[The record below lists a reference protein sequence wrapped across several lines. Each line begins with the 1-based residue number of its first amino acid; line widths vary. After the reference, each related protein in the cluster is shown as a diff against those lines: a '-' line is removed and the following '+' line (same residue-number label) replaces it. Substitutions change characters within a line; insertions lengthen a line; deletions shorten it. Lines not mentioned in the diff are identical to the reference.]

1 MGAETDGVSAFEP
14 DYVLPREDVRA
25 DFVSTP
31 NVAYF
36 GSQRVRVTTGESL
49 GDVYDPYF
57 NRTYRHFCSHRH
69 TPNRPEPSGYACGVR
84 KGNAVYLAHNVFTLY
99 HAFGTVAIRDF
110 VVKSMRLLLG
120 EARVAVAGL
129 PSTGRVTL
137 MEQPAA
143 SRSVLHLLYANT
155 VLRGGSV
162 RGCAPIEVIEELTP
176 LADLRVTVRP
186 AKPVASVRLVPDGTA
201 LAFDKRADGSIGFT
215 VPKLLCHQMIE
226 LA

>member
-1 MGAETDGVSAFEP
+1 
-14 DYVLPREDVRA
+14 
-25 DFVSTP
+25 
-31 NVAYF
+31 
-36 GSQRVRVTTGESL
+36 
-49 GDVYDPYF
+49 
-57 NRTYRHFCSHRH
+57 
-69 TPNRPEPSGYACGVR
+69 
-84 KGNAVYLAHNVFTLY
+84 
-99 HAFGTVAIRDF
+99 
-110 VVKSMRLLLG
+110 
-120 EARVAVAGL
+120 
-129 PSTGRVTL
+129 VTL

-143 SRSVLHLLYANT
+143 ARSVLHLLYANT